1 MAKMVSSPSAVK
13 NGLLEGV
20 VKIGG
25 FVNEHIQA
33 RVAQLELGGKLAHG
47 GLRSHVHQHQLDF
60 IAGPCLAHLLQSLG
74 AALG

>member
-1 MAKMVSSPSAVK
+1 
-13 NGLLEGV
+13 
-20 VKIGG
+20 
-25 FVNEHIQA
+25 VNEHIQA